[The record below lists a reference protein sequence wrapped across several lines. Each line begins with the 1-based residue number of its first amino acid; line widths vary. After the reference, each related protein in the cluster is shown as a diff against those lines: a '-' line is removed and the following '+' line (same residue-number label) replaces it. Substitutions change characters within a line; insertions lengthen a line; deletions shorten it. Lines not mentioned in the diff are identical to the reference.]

1 MLVLINVK
9 EFVKLQKICNTEL
22 IMTRFRI
29 ENDIVGSR
37 NIPEDAL
44 YGIHALRAQE
54 NFPDE
59 TGFPI
64 EWYKSVG
71 LVKQACYETCHAFS
85 NAVTSKY
92 PGKELP
98 FRLIPGDIL
107 SVLIEAAKE
116 ISEGKHFDHFIV
128 PAISGG
134 AGTSINMNINEIIT
148 NTALLKLG
156 HKPGSYSLIDPV
168 EHANVFQSTNDVIPT
183 ALKVAVMKLL
193 SELEPAINELRG
205 KVESQENVHRNDL
218 RIGYTQM
225 QEAVPSSFGKLFSTY
240 SEALSRDW
248 WRVSK
253 CFERIKLVNLGGGAI
268 GTGLAIPRFF
278 IMEAVSHLQKLTGLP
293 VARSENM
300 ADATSGLDSYVEI
313 HATLKA
319 HAVNLEKMVSD
330 LRLLASDLVGNKEI
344 DLPQKQAGSS
354 IMPGK
359 INPVIPEFVISVVH
373 RIYAND
379 QLITSLCA
387 QGCLELN
394 AYLPAIG
401 CSLIESLKLLIAAD
415 RTIKTNLIEGI
426 KINITTGEE
435 KLFRS
440 PAITT
445 ALIPFIGYNNA
456 SELAKTMK
464 SKGLDIF
471 AANEELKMISNEK
484 MKILLKAENLLKMG
498 YTLEELMS

>member
-1 MLVLINVK
+1 MS
-9 EFVKLQKICNTEL
+9 
-22 IMTRFRI
+22 RFRI
-29 ENDIVGSR
+29 ENDGIGSR
-37 NIPEDAL
+37 EIPEEAL
-44 YGIHALRAQE
+44 YGIHALRARE

-59 TGFPI
+59 TVFPV
-64 EWYKSVG
+64 EWYRSVG
-71 LVKQACYETCHAFS
+71 LVKQACYETCLAYSGAIHA
-85 NAVTSKY
+85 KY
-92 PGKELP
+92 EGNDLP
-98 FRLIPGDIL
+98 FLLVPDDIL
-107 SVLIEAAKE
+107 KLLVEVAKE
-116 ISEGKHFDHFIV
+116 ISEGTYFDQFIV

-148 NTALLKLG
+148 NAALIKLG
-156 HKPGSYSLIDPV
+156 HKPGSYSFIDPV
-168 EHANVFQSTNDVIPT
+168 EHANVYQSTNDVIPT

-193 SELEPAINELRG
+193 SELEAAINGLRE
-205 KVESQENVHRNDL
+205 KTEEKENAHRNDL

-253 CFERIKLVNLGGGAI
+253 CFERIKLVNLGGGAT

-278 IMEAVSHLQKLTGLP
+278 IMEAIGHLQKITGLP

-300 ADATSGLDSYVEI
+300 ADATSNLDSWVEI

-330 LRLLASDLVGNKEI
+330 LRLLASDIAGKSEI

-354 IMPGK
+354 IMPAK
-359 INPVIPEFVISVVH
+359 INPVIPEFVISAAH

-394 AYLPAIG
+394 AYLPVIG
-401 CSLIESLKLLIAAD
+401 SSLIESLKLLIACD
-415 RTIKTNLIEGI
+415 RALKTNLFEGL
-426 KINITTGEE
+426 NVNARAGEE
-435 KLFRS
+435 RLFRS
-440 PAITT
+440 PAIAT
-445 ALIPFIGYNNA
+445 ALIPFIGYNKA
-456 SELAKTMK
+456 SGLAKTMK
-464 SKGLDIF
+464 SKGVDIF
-471 AANEELKMISNEK
+471 TANEELNLISTEK
-484 MKILLKAENLLKMG
+484 LKILMKPENLLKLG
-498 YTLEELMS
+498 YTLDELMS